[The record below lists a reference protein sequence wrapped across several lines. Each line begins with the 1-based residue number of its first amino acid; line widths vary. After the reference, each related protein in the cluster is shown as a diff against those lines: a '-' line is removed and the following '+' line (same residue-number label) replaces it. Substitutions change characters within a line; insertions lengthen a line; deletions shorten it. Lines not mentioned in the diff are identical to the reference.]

1 MRNSS
6 PQRWTLIKRLAV
18 SPKRIDIRRTARRA
32 SFDPEELLRQSAIRH
47 RNNFLA
53 KRVSCQQPYAR
64 NGAME
69 TFRVAARYRQ
79 AAVEFKL
86 KAEQETRPS
95 KREYYFDLHRQYLRL
110 AITCEE
116 ESEAA

>member
-1 MRNSS
+1 MDR
-6 PQRWTLIKRLAV
+6 
-18 SPKRIDIRRTARRA
+18 
-32 SFDPEELLRQSAIRH
+32 
-47 RNNFLA
+47 
-53 KRVSCQQPYAR
+53 
-64 NGAME
+64 
-69 TFRVAARYRQ
+69 FRGPARYRQ

-86 KAEQETRPS
+86 KAERETKPS